1 MVAAVV
7 GLTAVLSCAP
17 GESPPE
23 PPRQRP
29 IDQLTSIADG
39 SIRLEASQFT
49 LTDPTASS
57 TAPAST
63 GSPDSSQNTESTE
76 STGPVP
82 DGPLLEV
89 DDEARRQVFDGVG
102 ASLTDSAAAVLAAL
116 PDAERAEALESLFT
130 PDQGAGLSVVRL
142 VVGSSSLAGPPYS
155 YDDSDTPD
163 PTLSAFDIAPD
174 LEAVIPVAREIQ
186 AADPAIEFVASA
198 RSAPGWMKDS
208 GVLDHGSLLP
218 RYEGAY
224 ADYLIRYLQSY
235 ADEGVDIGWLAVA
248 NTPTDAPTGAPAMS
262 MDADQQARFIADRL
276 VPALDRAGLDT
287 RVLVWDHSWE
297 HPESPLAI
305 LSSPRVAPLVGDR
318 VAGTAFR
325 CGEGNQQEAN
335 DRVHR
340 AFPGLR
346 LWVTECSGGD
356 PRGAGDRSFFGTTD
370 LVLDGL
376 GHWGNATLLGEL
388 AVDPG
393 PGPDGGGC
401 STCRGVLT
409 VDPDAGT
416 SSATVDADVLAH
428 VGRWAPP
435 GSPVVPVTVSG
446 AGSDPLAAA
455 ALRTGEERIV
465 LVVVNR
471 GPATAVTVRFGDLTI
486 PATLPARSL
495 VTLRWS
501 T

>member
-1 MVAAVV
+1 MLAAVV
-7 GLTAVLSCAP
+7 GLAAVVSCAP

-29 IDQLTSIADG
+29 IDQLTSTADG
-39 SIRLEASQFT
+39 SMRLEASQFT
-49 LTDPTASS
+49 LTDPTVTS
-57 TAPAST
+57 TAPTST
-63 GSPDSSQNTESTE
+63 GSPESTE
-76 STGPVP
+76 SADDTGGPVP
-82 DGPLLEV
+82 DGPVLEV

-102 ASLTDSAAAVLAAL
+102 AGLTGSAAAVLAAL
-116 PDAERAEALESLFT
+116 PDAERAEALASLFT

-142 VVGSSSLAGPPYS
+142 VVGSSSLTGPPYS

-174 LEAVIPVAREIQ
+174 LEAVIPVAREIR

-198 RSAPGWMKDS
+198 RSAPAWMKDS

-218 RYEGAY
+218 RYEGVY
-224 ADYLIRYLQSY
+224 ADYLVRYLESY

-248 NTPTDAPTGAPAMS
+248 NEPTGATSGAPAMS

-305 LSSPRVAPLVGDR
+305 LSSPDVAPLVGDR

-325 CGEGNQQEAN
+325 CGDGSQQEAN
-335 DRVHR
+335 DTVHR
-340 AFPGLR
+340 SFPGLR
-346 LWVTECSGGD
+346 LWVTECSGGE
-356 PRGAGDRSFFGTTD
+356 PRGAGDRSFFGTAD
-370 LVLDGL
+370 LVLAGL
-376 GHWGNATLLGEL
+376 RHWGNATLLGDL

-409 VDPDAGT
+409 VDPAAGT
-416 SSATVDADVLAH
+416 WSPTDDADVLAH

-446 AGSDPLAAA
+446 AGSDPLEAA
-455 ALRTGEERIV
+455 ALRTDGERIV
-465 LVVVNR
+465 LVVANH